1 MDDQQNRSI
10 FYIHCRHMPTKSGK
24 VTKGYKK
31 KKTWAASR
39 RAPGWKPAK
48 QSKYFSTTI
57 MGCAP
62 LVIQTGSQADINGG
76 QLQDQRASYSFS
88 LNYLNNPDV
97 AHYLAVFDEYCVTK
111 IEVHQTPRSNQAA
124 IINATEPPGGPNPTY
139 WNAVTHV
146 ATECELQV
154 STPTNAIQVMQQD
167 SYFNIEQTKAY
178 KFSFKPRAIIVGQGQ
193 NGQIQTSAKPNTW
206 ISCQDGTAL
215 HSGLQWY
222 ADPCTTANLEP
233 GGVPNAISWWI
244 RFFISFRNT

>member
-1 MDDQQNRSI
+1 ME
-10 FYIHCRHMPTKSGK
+10 
-24 VTKGYKK
+24 
-31 KKTWAASR
+31 AS
-39 RAPGWKPAK
+39 KAK
-48 QSKYFSTTI
+48 QVLQYNHHGMCTTRH
-57 MGCAP
+57 
-62 LVIQTGSQADINGG
+62 QTGSQADINGG

-146 ATECELQV
+146 ATECEPQV

-244 RFFISFRNT
+244 PSSFRFVIPK